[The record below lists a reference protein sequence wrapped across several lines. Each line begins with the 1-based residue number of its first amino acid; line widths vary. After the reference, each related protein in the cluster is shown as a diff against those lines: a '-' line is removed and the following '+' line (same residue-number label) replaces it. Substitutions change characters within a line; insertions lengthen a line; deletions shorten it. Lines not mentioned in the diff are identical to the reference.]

1 VAYTIIK
8 ESSKPQATRNVQP
21 TDDGKYLVK
30 GIEVDSLQEA
40 NVAMALDR
48 LELDYAYQYD
58 FGIRGVAGSQII
70 DFLVYTLPRPTPL
83 FVHGEYWHTGS
94 FAIEETI
101 KMEQIKSI
109 MRGTWADPKVIWGDQ
124 CETVDDAYVNLQTL
138 LL

>member
-1 VAYTIIK
+1 MAYEITK
-8 ESSKPQATRNVQP
+8 ESNKLQATRNVQP
-21 TDDGKYLVK
+21 SGDGKYLVK
-30 GIEVDSLQEA
+30 GIVVDSLNEA

-48 LELDYAYQYD
+48 LEFDYAYQYD

-83 FVHGEYWHTGS
+83 FVHGEYWHTGG

-101 KMEQIKSI
+101 KMEQIKST

-124 CETVDDAYVNLQTL
+124 CETVDDAYVNLQIL
-138 LL
+138 ML

>member
-1 VAYTIIK
+1 MA
-8 ESSKPQATRNVQP
+8 RNQSEEL
-21 TDDGKYLVK
+21 TVK
-30 GIEVDSLQEA
+30 GVVVDSVNEA
-40 NVAMALDR
+40 NVAKALDR
-48 LELDYAYQYD
+48 LNIDYAYQYY
-58 FGIRGVAGSQII
+58 FGELGTRGSQII
-70 DFLVYTLPRPTPL
+70 DFLLYTVPKPTPL